1 MSVPYLSGPPDVGLR
16 LIPPQATEQATRVDA
31 LYIGLLAVSGLLTLI
46 LIVLIVCFGLRYRA
60 GSRASRAGGPSQA
73 ARQRIEVGWAL
84 ILLSLFLSLFAWGG
98 GLYLDMYHGRETA
111 MTIEVIGKQWMWKV
125 QHPDGAREINSV
137 HVPVDEPI
145 RLRLTSQD
153 VIHSFFVPA
162 FRLKRDVLP
171 ERYVDIWFKATRP
184 GAYHLFCAEYCG
196 LDHSRMRG
204 KVVVLSRTDY
214 QDWLTRNGNG
224 PTPETAGKALF
235 QSHGCSGC
243 HLGRST
249 VRAPSLAGIYGRS
262 VPLAGGGTVMAD
274 EAYLR
279 DAIVLPQKHIVAG
292 YEPIMPS
299 FRGQIAEDE
308 ILQIIAYIK
317 SLQPGDW
324 DRPAG
329 GAP

>member
-46 LIVLIVCFGLRYRA
+46 LIVLIVWFGLRYRA
-60 GSRASRAGGPSQA
+60 GSQASRAGGPSQA
-73 ARQRIEVGWAL
+73 ARQRIEIGWAL

-98 GLYLDMYHGRETA
+98 GLYLDMYRGRETA

-214 QDWLTRNGNG
+214 QDWLTRNGDG